1 MGFSWRGGVS
11 RGVHGV
17 IWGWQP
23 EELLSLPG
31 VPISIPGRTWVNP
44 SSSSSIPTAPLPS
57 GKPQTVLDLHGISK
71 ALSMRMLDLNSKTV
85 IFESQPTPSHLCP
98 TSNGI
103 LERPQIAD
111 GNCVAGRL
119 CFNSTS
125 IRWDMK
131 KKGIFRR
138 LFWLLS
144 FWEEV
149 NTSLGI
155 VECPGSSLG
164 GSLLGQPGLIGCQQT
179 SHSLPGTCGSVP
191 GASFPLGF
199 AAANELR
206 DSQVSPGLGLLCLCT
221 LLCPLGGV

>member
-57 GKPQTVLDLHGISK
+57 GKPQTVLDLHGLSK

-131 KKGIFRR
+131 KRNIQEAFLAAEFLGGGKYKPWDSGMSWEQPR
-138 LFWLLS
+138 WLSPGPAWANWLPANLPQPPWDLWLCS
-144 FWEEV
+144 RGF
-149 NTSLGI
+149 L
-155 VECPGSSLG
+155 CPG
-164 GSLLGQPGLIGCQQT
+164 IC
-179 SHSLPGTCGSVP
+179 C
-191 GASFPLGF
+191 
-199 AAANELR
+199 
-206 DSQVSPGLGLLCLCT
+206 C
-221 LLCPLGGV
+221 